1 MSRKKNVLVVVAHA
15 DDLEFYAG
23 GTAARFVLEKGYDV
37 YELILTDNSKGSYS
51 LSNDELIEV
60 SAREA
65 VEAGR
70 VLGLKEV
77 RLAGYTDGELDQ
89 VNAAELRGRVMET
102 IREVRAD
109 IVMGWD
115 PFAPYEDHPDH
126 RAAAMATLEAASF
139 ASMPLFYPEHKCP
152 PWCVTEA
159 YWFAK
164 YPWNAETFVEITSTI
179 DLKIQALLKHDCQMD
194 LTIDSIKCEA
204 KAIGAD
210 LPMPQKLEKAGYG
223 SVIDLAIRSAH
234 ASIGEK
240 AGMEFAEQFRY
251 EKLGLLDRILG
262 MDLIT
267 PDF

>member
-1 MSRKKNVLVVVAHA
+1 MSRKKTVLVVVAHA

-23 GTAARFVLEKGYDV
+23 GAIARFVHEKAYDV
-37 YELILTDNSKGSYS
+37 YELILTDNSRGSYS
-51 LSNDELIEV
+51 LSSEQLIEI

-89 VNAAELRGRVMET
+89 VNPAELRGRVMEM

-126 RAAAMATLEAASF
+126 RTAAITTVEAALFSP
-139 ASMPLFYPEHKCP
+139 MPLFYPEHKSA

-164 YPWNAETFVEITSTI
+164 HPWNAETFVDITSTI

-194 LTIDSIKCEA
+194 LTIDSAKCEA

-210 LPMPQKLEKAGYG
+210 LPMLQSLDKHAYG
-223 SVIDLAIRSAH
+223 SVIDLAIRSVH
-234 ASIGEK
+234 AAVGAK

-251 EKLGLLDRILG
+251 EKLGILDRMLG

>member
-1 MSRKKNVLVVVAHA
+1 MSRKKAVLVVVAHA

-23 GTAARFVLEKGYDV
+23 GTVARLVHEKGYDV
-37 YELILTDNSKGSYS
+37 YEYILTDNSKGSYS
-51 LSNDELIEV
+51 LSSEELIEI

-65 VEAGR
+65 VEASR

-89 VNAAELRGRVMET
+89 VNRAELRGRVMET

-126 RAAAMATLEAASF
+126 RTAAMATLDAALFS
-139 ASMPLFYPEHKCP
+139 SMPLFYPEHSSP

-164 YPWNAETFVEITSTI
+164 HPWNAETFVDIASTI

-194 LTIDSIKCEA
+194 LTIDMAKCEA

-210 LPMPQKLEKAGYG
+210 LPMLQSLDKAGYG
-223 SVIDLAIRSAH
+223 SVIDLAIRSVH
-234 ASIGEK
+234 ASIGAK

-251 EKLGLLDRILG
+251 EKFGFLDRMLG
-262 MDLIT
+262 MDLIA

>member
-1 MSRKKNVLVVVAHA
+1 MSRKKTVLAVVAHA

-23 GTAARFVLEKGYDV
+23 GTVARFVREKGYDV
-37 YELILTDNSKGSYS
+37 YELILTDNSKGSHR
-51 LSNDELIEV
+51 LSREELIEA

-77 RLAGYTDGELDQ
+77 RLAGYADGELDG
-89 VNAAELRGRVMET
+89 VDRAELRGRVMET

-115 PFAPYEDHPDH
+115 PFAPYEDHHDH
-126 RAAAMATLEAASF
+126 RTAGMATLEAASF
-139 ASMPLFYPEHKCP
+139 SGMPLFYPEHQFEP
-152 PWCVTEA
+152 FCVTEA

-164 YPWNAETFVEITSTI
+164 HPWNAETFVDISSTI
-179 DLKIQALLKHDCQMD
+179 DAKIEALLKHECQME
-194 LTIDSIKCEA
+194 LTIDIAKCEA

-210 LPMPQKLEKAGYG
+210 LPMLQSLDRSGYG
-223 SVIDLAIRSAH
+223 SVIDLAIRSVH
-234 ASIGEK
+234 AAVGAI
-240 AGMEFAEQFRY
+240 AGMEFAEQLRY